1 MTQNKKRLTLKSK
14 KKKKFIIIT
23 GYLMYKIILF

>member
-14 KKKKFIIIT
+14 KKMFIIIT

>member
-1 MTQNKKRLTLKSK
+1 MTQNKKRLTLKS